1 MYMAFLE
8 EARRSIGLV
17 KNEFYILL
25 TIVFRINNRESDT
38 GAHKYFVWL
47 EFIEIHEKPS
57 FKWRTLTI
65 SNH

>member
-38 GAHKYFVWL
+38 GAHNYL
-47 EFIEIHEKPS
+47 YD
-57 FKWRTLTI
+57 
-65 SNH
+65 